1 MTDLNIYKQ
10 KLQKNIWKF
19 YLYNMLT
26 GMFFAVPVF
35 VLFWQENGLN
45 LTEIMLLQ
53 SIFALSTV
61 ILEVPTGY
69 FADIHGRKSTM
80 IIAGITGL
88 LAISIYSI
96 GHNFFQFLIA
106 EIFFALSISFS
117 SGTKSA
123 LVYDT
128 LKELGKEKQYKKLW
142 GNLLFYGMM
151 SLAVSSIIGGFIGK
165 INLRYTLYASIPF
178 FALPVLIT
186 LSMKEPQRHKLVI
199 QKGYTKELLNIL
211 KTTFIHNKKL
221 RWIIIYSGVVYAFNQ
236 AALWLYQPYFI
247 LSGLD
252 IAWFGFVFSSFQLVA
267 AFTSK
272 YAHKLEEKLGQKYSL
287 AMLIL
292 LVAFS
297 YFLMSNFVFLFSFSF
312 CFIQQFVRGFK
323 NAVVTDYINQLT
335 VSEIR
340 ATVLSAQSFIGRLI
354 YAIIIPFIGW
364 VADVYT
370 LVQALTIL
378 AVTTLTSGIVILII
392 LRKDRVI

>member
-1 MTDLNIYKQ
+1 MNDEKVYKHN
-10 KLQKNIWKF
+10 LQKNIWKF
-19 YLYNMLT
+19 YLYNIFT

-35 VLFWQENGLN
+35 VLFWQENGLS
-45 LTEIMLLQ
+45 LTQVMLLQ
-53 SIFALSTV
+53 SIFAISSV
-61 ILEVPTGY
+61 ILEIPTGY
-69 FADIHGRKSTM
+69 FADVHGRKFTLT
-80 IIAGITGL
+80 IAGITGL
-88 LAISIYSI
+88 IAISIYSI
-96 GHNFFQFLIA
+96 GYNFSQFLIA
-106 EIFFALSISFS
+106 ELFFALSISFL

-128 LKELGKEKQYKKLW
+128 LLELGKEKQYKKLW
-142 GNLLFYGMM
+142 GNLLFYGM
-151 SLAVSSIIGGFIGK
+151 LALAASSIIGGFIGK

-178 FALPVLIT
+178 FALPVLLT
-186 LSMKEPQRHKLVI
+186 LSMQEPQRHKLVI
-199 QKGYTKELLNIL
+199 QKGYLTELLNIL
-211 KTTFIHNKKL
+211 KTTFVYNKKL
-221 RWIIIYSGVVYAFNQ
+221 RWIIVYSGVVYAFNQ

-252 IAWFGFVFSSFQLVA
+252 IAYFGFVFASFQLVA

-297 YFLMSNFVFLFSFSF
+297 YFLMSNFIFLFSFSF

-335 VSEIR
+335 TSEIR

-354 YAIIIPFIGW
+354 YAVIIPFIGW

-370 LVQALTIL
+370 LAQALMIL
-378 AVTTLTSGIVILII
+378 AVTTLVSGIVILVI
-392 LRKDRVI
+392 LRRDRVI

>member
-1 MTDLNIYKQ
+1 
-10 KLQKNIWKF
+10 
-19 YLYNMLT
+19 MLT

>member
-1 MTDLNIYKQ
+1 MNTTTVYEH

-53 SIFALSTV
+53 SIFAISTV

-69 FADIHGRKSTM
+69 FADVYGRTKTLT
-80 IIAGITGL
+80 IAGATGL
-88 LAISIYSI
+88 LAISIYSM
-96 GHNFFQFLIA
+96 GNNFIQFLIA
-106 EIFFALSISFS
+106 ELFFAFSISFL

-128 LKELGKEKQYKKLW
+128 LKELGKEKLYKKLW

-165 INLRYTLYASIPF
+165 INLRYTLFASIPF
-178 FALPVLIT
+178 FALPVLLT
-186 LSMKEPQRHKLVI
+186 LSMQEPQRHKLVL
-199 QKGYTKELLNIL
+199 QKGYLKELLNIIN
-211 KTTFIHNKKL
+211 TTFIHNKKL

-236 AALWLYQPYFI
+236 TALWLYQPYFI

-252 IAWFGFVFSSFQLVA
+252 IAWFGFVFAGFQLVA

-272 YAHKLEEKLGQKYSL
+272 YAHKLEARLGQKYSL

-292 LVAFS
+292 LVALS

-335 VSEIR
+335 ASEIR

-370 LVQALTIL
+370 LVQALGIL
-378 AVTTLTSGIVILII
+378 AITTLASGIVILII

>member
-1 MTDLNIYKQ
+1 MNDLKVYEQ

-19 YLYNMLT
+19 YLYNMFT
-26 GMFFAVPVF
+26 GMFFTVPVF

-45 LTEIMLLQ
+45 LTEVMLLQ
-53 SIFALSTV
+53 SIFAISTV

-69 FADIHGRKSTM
+69 FADLYGRKHTLT
-80 IIAGITGL
+80 IAGITGL

-96 GHNFFQFLIA
+96 GHNFSQFLIA

-128 LKELGKEKQYKKLW
+128 LKELGKEKHYKKLW
-142 GNLLFYGMM
+142 GNLLFYGMI
-151 SLAVSSIIGGFIGK
+151 SLAVSSIAGGFIGK
-165 INLRYTLYASIPF
+165 INFRYTLYASIPF
-178 FALPVLIT
+178 FAVPILIT
-186 LSMKEPQRHKLVI
+186 LSMQEPTRHKNVI
-199 QKGYTKELLNIL
+199 QKGYARELLKVIRD
-211 KTTFIHNKKL
+211 TFIHNKKL
-221 RWIIIYSGVVYAFNQ
+221 RWIIIYSGVIYAFNQ

-252 IAWFGFVFSSFQLVA
+252 IAYFGFVFASFQLVA

-292 LVAFS
+292 LVALS

-364 VADVYT
+364 IADVYT

-378 AVTTLTSGIVILII
+378 AVTTLASGIVILVI